1 MTRREIREAVFK
13 IVYMSDF
20 YSGKEAEE
28 QASTFLA
35 GIDGMSDDEKKEIEG
50 RADGVIEKKKDL
62 DALIDEKTE
71 GWKAARM
78 PKTDLATIRL
88 ALYEIREEGLDAGIA
103 INEAVDIA
111 KKYGDENSGSFVNGV
126 LARLI

>member
-1 MTRREIREAVFK
+1 MTRREIHEAVFK

-20 YSGKEAEE
+20 YNGKEAEE
-28 QASTFLA
+28 QAATFLS
-35 GIDGMSDDEKKEIEG
+35 GIDGMTDEEKKEIEG
-50 RADGVIEKKKDL
+50 RADGVIEKKKEL
-62 DALIDEKTE
+62 DSLIDEKTE
-71 GWKAARM
+71 GWKASRM

-88 ALYEIREEGLDAGIA
+88 ALYEIREEDLDAGIA

>member
-20 YSGKEAEE
+20 YSGSEAEE
-28 QASTFLA
+28 QAATFLA
-35 GIDGMSDDEKKEIEG
+35 GIDGMTDDEKKEIEG
-50 RADGVIEKKKDL
+50 RADGVIEKKKEL
-62 DALIDEKTE
+62 DCLIDEKTE
-71 GWKAARM
+71 GWKASRM

>member
-28 QASTFLA
+28 QAATFLS
-35 GIDGMSDDEKKEIEG
+35 GLDEMTDDEKKEIEG
-50 RADGVIEKKKDL
+50 RADSIIEKKAEL
-62 DALIDEKTE
+62 DAAINEKTS
-71 GWKAARM
+71 GWKTSRM
-78 PKTDLATIRL
+78 PKTDLAAIRL
-88 ALYEIREEGLDAGIA
+88 ALYEMQEEGLDAGIA

-126 LARLI
+126 LARLV

>member
-20 YSGKEAEE
+20 YQEAEAE
-28 QASTFLA
+28 IQAATYL
-35 GIDGMSDDEKKEIEG
+35 DELTDLSDSERKEIEE
-50 RADGVIEKKKDL
+50 RADSVIEKKAVL
-62 DALIDEKTE
+62 DAEINEKTT
-71 GWKAARM
+71 GWKTSRM
-78 PKTDLATIRL
+78 PKTDLAVIRL
-88 ALYEIREEGLDAGIA
+88 ALYEMREEGLDTGIA

-126 LARLI
+126 LARLL